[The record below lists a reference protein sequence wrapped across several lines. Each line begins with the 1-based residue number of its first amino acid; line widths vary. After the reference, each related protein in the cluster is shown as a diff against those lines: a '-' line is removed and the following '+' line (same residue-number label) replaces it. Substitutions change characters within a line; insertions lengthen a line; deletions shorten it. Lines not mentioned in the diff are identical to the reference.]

1 MKGKGD
7 DETIGEEKDGKVRRF
22 GFVFGFFTCGKAK
35 VVMKRLVG
43 NGWEVRENNKS
54 RGKIRMDGRDS
65 GRERIQQIERIDWG
79 GGGDVKVS
87 LEEKNGG
94 QEWAA
99 E

>member
-1 MKGKGD
+1 
-7 DETIGEEKDGKVRRF
+7 
-22 GFVFGFFTCGKAK
+22 
-35 VVMKRLVG
+35 MKRLVG

-79 GGGDVKVS
+79 GGDVKVS